1 MSPIIETHA
10 LSFQYGKQRILKDI
24 NLSVPEN
31 SIYGFLGP
39 NGAGK
44 STTIKVLLGLLR
56 VPEKTAFLFGQDI
69 HQKRIEILSR
79 IGNLIETPSIYGHLT
94 AFDNLKIMRTLYPS
108 AKSRIEEV
116 LELIGLSHAAQKKV
130 KHFSMGMKQRL
141 GIGLALFHDPDL
153 LVLDEPVNGLD
164 PSGIHEIRQL
174 LLQLQAS
181 GKTIFISSHLLSEIE
196 KTCSHLGIIKNGSV
210 IFQGEMD
217 ELQSGNRRL
226 VKLKLNDPIK
236 GLGLLP
242 EHLKEQASV
251 EGQFLHVDIRDDQH
265 FQKMIQQLIE
275 GGLELYDIERH
286 SPSLESLFMDLT
298 KN

>member
-1 MSPIIETHA
+1 MTSIIETHA

-24 NLSVPEN
+24 SLAVPEN

-56 VPEKTAFLFGQDI
+56 VPQKTAFLFGKDI
-69 HQKRIEILSR
+69 RQKRIEILSR

-94 AFDNLKIMRTLYPS
+94 AFDNLKIMHTLYPS

-116 LELIGLSHAAQKKV
+116 LELIGLSHAAHKKV

-210 IFQGEMD
+210 IFQGKMD

-226 VKLKLNDPIK
+226 VKLKLNDPAK
-236 GLGLLP
+236 GLSLLP
-242 EHLKEQASV
+242 EYLKQEASV
-251 EGQFLHVDIRDDQH
+251 EEQFLHVDIRDDQH

>member
-1 MSPIIETHA
+1 MTSIIETHA

-24 NLSVPEN
+24 SLLVPEN

-56 VPEKTAFLFGQDI
+56 VPEKKAFLFGQDI
-69 HQKRIEILSR
+69 HKKRIEILSR

-94 AFDNLKIMRTLYPS
+94 AFDNLKIMQTLYPS

-116 LELIGLSHAAQKKV
+116 LELVGLSHAAQKKA

-141 GIGLALFHDPDL
+141 GIGIALFHDPDL
-153 LVLDEPVNGLD
+153 LVLDEPINGLD

-174 LLQLQAS
+174 LLRLQAS

-196 KTCSHLGIIKNGSV
+196 KTCDHLGIIKDGSV
-210 IFQGEMD
+210 IFQGQID
-217 ELQSGNRRL
+217 ELQSSNRRL
-226 VKLKLNDPIK
+226 VKLKLSDPVK
-236 GLGLLP
+236 GMALLP
-242 EHLKEQASV
+242 KNLKNQASV
-251 EGQFLHVDIRDDQH
+251 EGQFLHVDIPDDLH
-265 FQKMIQQLIE
+265 FQKMIKELIQE
-275 GGLELYDIERH
+275 GLELYDIERNA
-286 SPSLESLFMDLT
+286 PSLESLFMDLT

>member
-1 MSPIIETHA
+1 MPPIIETHA

-24 NLSVPEN
+24 SLSVPEN

-69 HQKRIEILSR
+69 HRKRIDILSR
-79 IGNLIETPSIYGHLT
+79 TGNLIETPSLYGHLT
-94 AFDNLKIMRTLYPS
+94 AFDNLKIMRTLYPR
-108 AKSRIEEV
+108 AKSRIDEV
-116 LELIGLSHAAQKKV
+116 LELVGLRHAAQKKV

-141 GIGLALFHDPDL
+141 GIGQALFHDPDL

-174 LLQLQAS
+174 LLRLQAN
-181 GKTIFISSHLLSEIE
+181 GKTVFISSHLLAEIE
-196 KTCSHLGIIKNGSV
+196 KTCSHLGIIKDGSV
-210 IFQGEMD
+210 LFQGKMED
-217 ELQSGNRRL
+217 LQSSNRRL
-226 VKLKLNDPIK
+226 VKLKTNDPKK
-236 GLGLLP
+236 GLELLP
-242 EHLKEQASV
+242 ENLKKQANI
-251 EGQFLHVDIRDDQH
+251 EDHFLQVDVPDDEH
-265 FQKMIQQLIE
+265 FQQMIQQLIQ
-275 GGLELYDIERH
+275 GGIALYDIER
-286 SPSLESLFMDLT
+286 STPSLESLFMDLT